1 MVLEPGFSRT
11 PDGRHIAQSLRA
23 EEFRVVTHAG
33 SPSHQQLAPQHLAP
47 PCRIPRSVVWY
58 RAIGDEDS
66 VYTHHAAVI
75 MPGDEA
81 VQLLAQGQAALLQ
94 LGKQWKCVSTMPAL
108 ARCDACATNLLLVP
122 PEACSLPAPR
132 DSTSSSR
139 VQSVLLGTLGARRGT
154 RTGIQRRCRP
164 LASKRRSWPCSYGV
178 ALRAS

>member
-23 EEFRVVTHAG
+23 EEFRVVTHEG
-33 SPSHQQLAPQHLAP
+33 SPSHQQLASQHLAP

-94 LGKQWKCVSTMPAL
+94 LGKQWKCVSTTCPRWLDAMRARLTCCWCHQKHAPFPHL
-108 ARCDACATNLLLVP
+108 ATLPHRPGFRACYWELQAQGG
-122 PEACSLPAPR
+122 AP
-132 DSTSSSR
+132 
-139 VQSVLLGTLGARRGT
+139 GRGHS
-154 RTGIQRRCRP
+154 
-164 LASKRRSWPCSYGV
+164 AGV
-178 ALRAS
+178 AR